1 MGHTCDVSFASISMD
16 PMSSEQTNIN
26 EPIERHKTAIPRS
39 SVSAPMFLL
48 QSSGVITTETSV
60 LDYGCGKGDD
70 VQSLQNA
77 GINARGWDP
86 HFRPD
91 PQQLSR
97 CDVVNLGFVL
107 NVIEERAERVNA
119 LRRAFTLTKGCLAV
133 SVMLIG
139 KGDLSNS
146 RPYKDGFITSRKT
159 FQKYYTQ
166 GEIREFIVESLD
178 VSPIAA
184 GPGIFFVFKDEVA
197 EQRFLFR
204 RQIGFRSSASAASR
218 SRPVL
223 PKVGIQNAKSSDIST
238 VSRLGDV
245 IRQLGR
251 YPDESELPSSLQRRV
266 ANSKHSLA
274 YLTNLAIQ
282 DVDPTELDRT
292 VASKTEDLALFFALN
307 AFGQRPPYRELPPE
321 LQRDVRAFFG
331 SHQRAIS
338 EGQALLFSIGNS
350 EKLFGEVQT
359 ALNQGIGRLDEA
371 QFQFHIQDLPR
382 LGPALR
388 GYVAIGERLA
398 GDLSDTTLLKIH
410 VDSKKLTAL
419 YFPDFE
425 RSPLPRLDRRI
436 KIEFQTFDV
445 HVVDHT
451 KEGRVKLLYERS
463 TYLPEEHPHYD
474 MQKSFD
480 DKVRAID
487 GLDLSGEGPP
497 FKEFSA
503 LLAKSGAMLPKF
515 HSGC

>member
-1 MGHTCDVSFASISMD
+1 
-16 PMSSEQTNIN
+16 MSSEQTNIS
-26 EPIERHKTAIPRS
+26 EPIERHKTAILRS

-91 PQQLSR
+91 PQQLAKA
-97 CDVVNLGFVL
+97 DVVNLGFVL
-107 NVIEERAERVNA
+107 NVIEERDERVKA

-166 GEIREFIVESLD
+166 GEIKEFITESLD

-218 SRPVL
+218 SRPIL
-223 PKVGIQNAKSSDIST
+223 PKVGTQNAKSSDIST

-282 DVDPTELDRT
+282 DVGSTDLDRT
-292 VASKTEDLALFFALN
+292 VASKSEDLALFFALN
-307 AFGQRPPYRELPPE
+307 AFGQRPPYRELPSE

-331 SHQRAIS
+331 SHQRAIA
-338 EGQALLFSIGNS
+338 EGRALLFSIGNEERLTEDAAKAVKS
-350 EKLFGEVQT
+350 
-359 ALNQGIGRLDEA
+359 GIGRLDDA
-371 QFQFHIQDLPR
+371 KFQFNAKDLPQ
-382 LGPALR
+382 LPVTIR

-398 GDLSDTTLLKIH
+398 GDLSDATLFKIH
-410 VDSKKLTAL
+410 MSSKKLTAL

-425 RSPLPRLDRRI
+425 TSPLPRLEKRL
-436 KIEFQTFDV
+436 KIEFPAFDV
-445 HVVDHT
+445 QMIDHT
-451 KEGRVKLLYERS
+451 AQGQVKLLYLRS
-463 TYLPEEHPHYD
+463 DFLPKDHPHYAA
-474 MQKSFD
+474 QKKFD
-480 DKVRAID
+480 CDVRSIEE
-487 GLDLSGEGPP
+487 LDFTGEGPS
-497 FKEFSA
+497 FRNFSIA
-503 LLAKSGAMLPKF
+503 LTKSGFSLPKLQ
-515 HSGC
+515 

>member
-1 MGHTCDVSFASISMD
+1 
-16 PMSSEQTNIN
+16 MSNGQTTIKDS
-26 EPIERHKTAIPRS
+26 IERHKTAIPRS
-39 SVSAPMFLL
+39 SVSAPIFLL
-48 QSSGVITTETSV
+48 QSGGVITNETSV

-70 VQSLQNA
+70 VQALQA
-77 GINARGWDP
+77 VGINARGWDP

-91 PQQLSR
+91 PQQLCE

-107 NVIEERAERVNA
+107 NVIEEREERAEA
-119 LRRAFTLTKGCLAV
+119 LQLAFALAKECLAV

-146 RPYKDGFITSRKT
+146 RPFKDGFITSRKT

-166 GEIREFIVESLD
+166 GEIRDFIAQSLD
-178 VSPIAA
+178 ATPIAA

-204 RQIGFRSSASAASR
+204 KQIGFRSNTTTKPCSSPPSA
-218 SRPVL
+218 
-223 PKVGIQNAKSSDIST
+223 KVTGKGAKGADKTTIN
-238 VSRLGDV
+238 RLSEV
-245 IRQLGR
+245 IRDLGR
-251 YPDESELPSSLQRRV
+251 YPDENELSTSLQKRV
-266 ANSKHSLA
+266 AASKHSLA
-274 YLTNLAIQ
+274 FLTNLAIQ
-282 DVDPTELDRT
+282 GVDSSELDQT
-292 VASKTEDLALFFALN
+292 VAHKSEDLSLFFALN

-331 SHQRAIS
+331 SHQRAIA

-350 EKLFGEVQT
+350 DKLFGEIET
-359 ALNQGIGRLDEA
+359 ALDKNIGRLDEA

-410 VDSKKLTAL
+410 VESKKLTAL

-436 KIEFQTFDV
+436 KIEFQTFNV
-445 HVVDHT
+445 HLVDHT

-463 TYLPEEHPHYD
+463 TYLPEDHPHYA

-480 DKVRAID
+480 DKVRLIE

-503 LLAKSGAMLPKF
+503 FLAKSGAVLPRF
-515 HSGC
+515 V